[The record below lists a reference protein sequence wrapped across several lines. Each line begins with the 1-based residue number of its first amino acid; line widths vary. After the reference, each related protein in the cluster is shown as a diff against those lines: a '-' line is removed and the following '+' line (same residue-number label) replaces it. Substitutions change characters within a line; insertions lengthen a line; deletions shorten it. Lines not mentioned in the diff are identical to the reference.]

1 MTTAEEVA
9 RLPLM
14 PPHLEILIWRNIHFG
29 VKLEPTQRGFGN
41 RAAAAQ
47 APAIALEQRESMNSK
62 LIVSSGKAKL
72 EF

>member
-1 MTTAEEVA
+1 MTTAEDVA

-14 PPHLEILIWRNIHFG
+14 PPHWEILIWRNIHFG

-47 APAIALEQRESMNSK
+47 SAGNRAGQRESMNSK

>member
-1 MTTAEEVA
+1 LGIAL
-9 RLPLM
+9 RPL
-14 PPHLEILIWRNIHFG
+14 
-29 VKLEPTQRGFGN
+29 K
-41 RAAAAQ
+41 